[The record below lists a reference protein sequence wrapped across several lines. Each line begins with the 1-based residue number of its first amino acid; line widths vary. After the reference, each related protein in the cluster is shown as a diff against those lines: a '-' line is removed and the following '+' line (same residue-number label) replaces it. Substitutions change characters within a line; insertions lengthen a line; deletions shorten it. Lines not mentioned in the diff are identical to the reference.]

1 VVLTPEPDRTPR
13 RRRLTRLVLAA
24 LAVAVAVSGYV
35 AVKGVVNNLGPT
47 TCQATAS
54 GDSVAFSPEQTANA
68 ALISALSVK
77 RGLPPRAATIAIA
90 TAIQESKLRN
100 LRVGDR
106 DSVGLFQ
113 QRPSQGWGTP
123 EQLVDP
129 VYATNKF
136 YDALVKVKDY
146 QTREITQVAQEVQRS
161 AFPEAYA
168 DHEQEGRVLASTL
181 TGRSPAGLGCRLDPV
196 AQAVDGAA
204 VRADLTNQMGVTA
217 RVEGAV
223 LTLLASD
230 AEQAWAVAAWAVA
243 RAEAY
248 GIGQVR
254 VGDRSWMRTRDPGGL
269 TWGAGATGGS
279 GPANTV
285 TIHLGP

>member
-1 VVLTPEPDRTPR
+1 VVIAEEPRRSPR
-13 RRRLTRLVLAA
+13 RRRLTRLVVAG
-24 LAVAVAVSGYV
+24 LAVAVAVAGYV
-35 AVKGVVNNLGPT
+35 GVKGVLANLGPT
-47 TCQATAS
+47 TCQATAA
-54 GDSVAFSPEQTANA
+54 GESVTFSPEQTANA

-77 RGLPPRAATIAIA
+77 RGLPPRAATIATA

-168 DHEQEGRVLASTL
+168 DHEQEGRILASAL
-181 TGRSPAGLGCRLDPV
+181 TGHSPAGLGCRLDPV
-196 AQAVDGAA
+196 AQVTNGT
-204 VRADLTNQMGVTA
+204 VVGADLTNQLGVTA

-223 LTLLASD
+223 LTLVASD
-230 AEQAWAVAAWAVA
+230 VEQAWAAAAWAVG

-248 GIGQVR
+248 GIGQVQ
-254 VGDRSWMRTRDPGGL
+254 VGDRLWKRTRDPEG
-269 TWGAGATGGS
+269 WSWASAPAAGSST
-279 GPANTV
+279 TV
-285 TIHLGP
+285 TIRVSP